1 MSRRAPVILAGDCP
15 YLQKKQQIIVVY
27 RETRNPGQAVPG
39 YQVEEMECDFS
50 DECGQIPCPL
60 LKNAPGHPPGIGLG

>member
-15 YLQKKQQIIVVY
+15 YVKKRHQIIVVY
-27 RETRNPGQAVPG
+27 RETRQPDKNVPA

-50 DECGQIPCPL
+50 AECGQNPCPL
-60 LKNAPGHPPGIGLG
+60 LQNAPGHPPGIGLG